1 MERAMEPFRLRVL
14 GGVLPF
20 LLVAPAFAQ
29 TVPTPPTRAEAEAAL
44 VPAAHYTNA
53 QLDQMLAP
61 IALYPDSLLT
71 PLLMAATFPQQIV
84 EAGQWLQ
91 DPRNAALHGDAL
103 VAALEPLPWDPSVKT
118 LVAFP
123 QVIAMLN
130 AHLEWTEALGTAFAE
145 QQADTMAR
153 IQFLRQRALAVGTLS
168 AARNLRVEHDGP
180 DIVIEPAEPDILY
193 VPVYNPAEA
202 YGAWPDE
209 DYPPVYVPPPP
220 DLYAGPIGAGIAFGV
235 GLGIVAPLWGWGHA
249 DWRHHS
255 VEVDP
260 DRYRRISREAHGARV
275 EDRTWHHAGPVAWVP
290 EAARPR
296 PAPAPAAAPPPPG
309 TVRPAVVAQ
318 PRLPGPEHR
327 PPGAPPAAHPAAAPA
342 APPPG
347 HPTPPP
353 GHPQGPQPAAAPA
366 APPPGPEHRPPGAP
380 PAAHPAAAPAAP
392 PPGHPTT
399 PPGHPQGPQPAA
411 APAAP
416 PPGPEHRPP
425 GAPPA
430 ARPAAAPAAPPPGHP
445 APPPG
450 HPEPP
455 HPVEH
460 APPHPAEHAPP
471 PAPHPA
477 PPAPHPAAAPAAPP
491 HPAPPPP
498 PHPAAAPAPAPH
510 PAPPPPHPVA
520 APAPPPPPHPAAA
533 PAPPHPAPPPPQHP
547 APPPHPPRSDEKP
560 GEK

>member
-1 MERAMEPFRLRVL
+1 
-14 GGVLPF
+14 
-20 LLVAPAFAQ
+20 
-29 TVPTPPTRAEAEAAL
+29 
-44 VPAAHYTNA
+44 A

-153 IQFLRQRALAVGTLS
+153 IQFLRQRALAAGTLS

-296 PAPAPAAAPPPPG
+296 PAPAPA
-309 TVRPAVVAQ
+309 
-318 PRLPGPEHR
+318 
-327 PPGAPPAAHPAAAPA
+327 GAPPAAHPAAAPA
-342 APPPG
+342 APAPG
-347 HPTPPP
+347 QPTP
-353 GHPQGPQPAAAPA
+353 
-366 APPPGPEHRPPGAP
+366 
-380 PAAHPAAAPAAP
+380 
-392 PPGHPTT
+392 

-450 HPEPP
+450 HPDPP

-520 APAPPPPPHPAAA
+520 APAPPHPAPPPPPHPAAA
-533 PAPPHPAPPPPQHP
+533 PAPPHPVPPPPQHP

>member
-1 MERAMEPFRLRVL
+1 MEPFRLRVL

-347 HPTPPP
+347 HP
-353 GHPQGPQPAAAPA
+353 
-366 APPPGPEHRPPGAP
+366 
-380 PAAHPAAAPAAP
+380 
-392 PPGHPTT
+392 
-399 PPGHPQGPQPAA
+399 
-411 APAAP
+411 
-416 PPGPEHRPP
+416 
-425 GAPPA
+425 
-430 ARPAAAPAAPPPGHP
+430 

-520 APAPPPPPHPAAA
+520 APAPPHPAPPPPPHPAAA